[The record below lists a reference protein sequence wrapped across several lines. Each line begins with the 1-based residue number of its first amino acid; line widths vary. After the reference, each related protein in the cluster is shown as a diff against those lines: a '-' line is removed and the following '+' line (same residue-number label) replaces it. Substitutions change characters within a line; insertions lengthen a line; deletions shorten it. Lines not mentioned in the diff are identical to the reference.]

1 MPIICITGL
10 THTYQSYI
18 HFSHVLGTGGT
29 QRQSTVPHGKDIQ
42 HGNCRG
48 KVLGSREESGAIII
62 K

>member
-29 QRQSTVPHGKDIQ
+29 QRQST
-42 HGNCRG
+42 
-48 KVLGSREESGAIII
+48 
-62 K
+62 